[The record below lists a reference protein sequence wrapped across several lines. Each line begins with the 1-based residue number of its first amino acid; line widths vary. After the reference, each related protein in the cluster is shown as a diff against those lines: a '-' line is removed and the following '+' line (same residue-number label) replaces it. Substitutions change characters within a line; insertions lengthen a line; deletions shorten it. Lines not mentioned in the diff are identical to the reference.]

1 MENKAIH
8 YDGSVQINDN
18 TKIILTQF
26 QSLTNRSKL
35 LMKYEK
41 VLVETHL

>member
-1 MENKAIH
+1 MMEVYKLMTM
-8 YDGSVQINDN
+8 

-26 QSLTNRSKL
+26 QSLTNRSRL